1 MRAALHIVAG
11 PARGRFGSGEKSMK
25 TSRLVVI
32 MGAAAGLASYGG
44 TAFADA
50 AAGKATFT
58 GICAECHE
66 AGDFEGENPA
76 ELSATIKKIV
86 SGEMKHKK
94 ALKLTD
100 AEIADVAA
108 YLASG
113 GK

>member
-1 MRAALHIVAG
+1 
-11 PARGRFGSGEKSMK
+11 MK
-25 TSRLVVI
+25 ISRLVVI
-32 MGAAAGLASYGG
+32 ASAFAGLASYGS

-58 GICAECHE
+58 GTCAECHE

-76 ELSATIKKIV
+76 DLSATIKKIV

-100 AEIADVAA
+100 AQIADVAA